1 MADSL
6 QDQLRKAGL
15 VNEKKLKKAKR
26 QQHAVEMERKAQG
39 GANTAQ
45 QDAQRA
51 RAAKAERDRALNAER
66 DAAALTKAITAQV
79 KQLIENS
86 RQGRDGATVSFNFV
100 DDKRV
105 TKILVSPTHQNH
117 LAAGR
122 LAIVR
127 YGAGYELVPRLIA
140 EKIRQR
146 DGAAVL
152 FCNDAPAAP
161 AADDPYA
168 KYQIPDDLEW

>member
-45 QDAQRA
+45 QEAQRA
-51 RAAKAERDRALNAER
+51 RAAKAAHDRELNAQR
-66 DAAALTKAITAQV
+66 DAAATARAIAAQV
-79 KQLIENS
+79 KQLIETS
-86 RQGRDGATVSFNFV
+86 RQSRDGGNVAFNFV
-100 DDKRV
+100 DGTRV
-105 TKILVSPTHQNH
+105 TKILVTPTHQNH
-117 LAAGR
+117 LAGGR

-127 YGAGYELVPRLIA
+127 YGTGYELVPRQVADKIA
-140 EKIRQR
+140 QR
-146 DGAAVL
+146 DPAAVL

-168 KYQIPDDLEW
+168 KYQIPDDLDW